1 MEILKVDILND
12 TKPVYFILK
21 YKLMK
26 KYLIA
31 LAFFISTGVC
41 AQKIAL
47 SKGQEITI
55 TTNGTQDIDM
65 SGMGMQ
71 MKNIT
76 SSTSLLKV
84 MESNK
89 ENITTSYT
97 LTKVNL
103 SMDMMG
109 QQSSYDSEKPEDKDS
124 EMGKA
129 ISEKIDK
136 AINVI
141 INKNT
146 GKAILK
152 KPERD
157 STEKKEDANPLEGLM
172 DSFGS
177 VTEEATVETVFF
189 NIPNEKKAGESWID
203 SSSNNKM
210 KEIKTYTL
218 KSIVAGIANV
228 GFFSTMDGS
237 NSMETQGM
245 QMDINLSAKTE
256 GEIIVDTKSS
266 LVKKRSSVMDMTGSI
281 DVMGQSVPITSKAI
295 VNIDYK

>member
-1 MEILKVDILND
+1 
-12 TKPVYFILK
+12 
-21 YKLMK
+21 MK
-26 KYLIA
+26 KYLIV
-31 LAFFISTGVC
+31 LAFFISTGVY

-84 MESNK
+84 MDSNK
-89 ENITTSYT
+89 ENIKTSYT
-97 LTKVNL
+97 LTKVTL

-109 QQSSYDSEKPEDKDS
+109 QQASFDSEKPEDKDS
-124 EMGKA
+124 EMWKA
-129 ISEKIDK
+129 ISGKIGKD
-136 AINVI
+136 INVI

-146 GKAILK
+146 RKAILENTEK
-152 KPERD
+152 D
-157 STEKKEDANPLEGLM
+157 STEKKEDANPLEGLIG
-172 DSFGS
+172 SFGS

-189 NIPNEKKAGESWID
+189 IIPNEKKVGESWID

-218 KSIVAGIANV
+218 KSIVAGIANI
-228 GFFSTMDGS
+228 GFFSTMEGS

-245 QMDINLSAKTE
+245 QMDIALSAKTE
-256 GEIIVDTKSS
+256 GEIIVDTKTY
-266 LVKKRSSVMDMTGSI
+266 LVKKRSSVMDITGSI
-281 DVMGQSVPITSKAI
+281 DVMGQSVPIISKAI